1 MKYYEIVII
10 NEQTMQQP
18 IAHAIFKTYEEAE
31 AMFTTEL
38 FEEIAE
44 DYRGNAL
51 FEIYFGI
58 REVVITPD
66 DIYYGDI
73 LKREPFSYLEV
84 DAKKSLIDFDELW
97 NQKRATQTYADL
109 NLADDD
115 FDFNQPL
122 DESEQ
127 SEKSSSNSSQTFID
141 LSSTNDPKYEHLFD
155 DFDF

>member
-10 NEQTMQQP
+10 NEETMQQP

-31 AMFTTEL
+31 EMFTTDL

-51 FEIYFGI
+51 FKIYFGI

-73 LKREPFSYLEV
+73 LKREPFSYLEA
-84 DAKKSLIDFDELW
+84 DKAKSLIDFDELW
-97 NQKRATQTYADL
+97 NQKNATQTYADL

-115 FDFNQPL
+115 FDFNQPS

-127 SEKSSSNSSQTFID
+127 SSSNSSQTFID
-141 LSSTNDPKYEHLFD
+141 LSSTDDPKYKHLFD